1 MMKTDADNR
10 KVRML
15 IVDDEPII
23 CEGLRLTIDWEK
35 YGIEVVGEAYDGEE
49 ALRMTRDHKVDIV
62 LSDIR
67 MEPMDGLQLTEKLK
81 QQFPNIQVVIISG
94 YEDFNYARQA
104 IRTGVTD
111 YLLKP
116 VDIDELVHVI
126 QNIVKDLAALNESD
140 SSDGSV
146 LWLAGMVNHSP
157 SSARVAPPRHLHGS
171 ALGIIVS
178 QLTEFSEHYDKL
190 SDDDYLEI
198 QKDWV
203 EFIHSQLALY
213 DIRAI
218 SVFDHKN
225 VLYTLAMSEQGL
237 KGETWRQLLEKMM
250 HAWSGASRLFC
261 GVSAEY
267 QHLEQTAAASA
278 EARELLKHYVLD
290 EHPVLLAARDD
301 MVKRE
306 AFKSNYDYSDMV
318 RKLATAL
325 FQRDRVE
332 VKTLILYIFESLSS
346 KRLLLNEVVEVY
358 EELLVL
364 LRQRLRQSGLTEAE
378 QSKRLL
384 IDLNVNN
391 SYNSIVAIAMGE
403 MEQMMLMIDLQGID
417 KSYWIIE
424 KAKTY
429 MTKQYH
435 NDIKAS
441 EVASWLKITPSYFS
455 VIFKQSTGKS
465 FNEYMN
471 ELRIEHAKQLLGTT
485 HDKVFEIADKVGYK
499 EYKYFVSVFKTYTG
513 MTPKEYRTLNVNNVL
528 SK

>member
-1 MMKTDADNR
+1 MMRTDADNR
-10 KVRML
+10 KVKML

-35 YGIEVVGEAYDGEE
+35 YGVQVVGVAYDGEE

-81 QQFPNIQVVIISG
+81 QQFPNVQVVIISG
-94 YEDFNYARQA
+94 YEDFDYARQA

-116 VDIDELVHVI
+116 VNIDELVHVV
-126 QNIVKDLAALNESD
+126 QNIVKELAKLNDAE

-146 LWLAGMVNHSP
+146 MWLAGMVNHSL

-171 ALGIIVS
+171 NFVIIVS
-178 QLTEFSEHYDKL
+178 QLTEFTEHYSML
-190 SDDDYLEI
+190 SDDDYIEI
-198 QKDWV
+198 QKNWV
-203 EFIHSQLALY
+203 EFIHNQLFLH

-225 VLYTLAMSEQGL
+225 VLYTLAMSDQGMV
-237 KGETWRQLLEKMM
+237 GEPWRQLLEKTM
-250 HAWSGASRLFC
+250 HAWKGASRLFC
-261 GVSAEY
+261 GASAEY
-267 QHLEQTAAASA
+267 QQLEQTAAASA
-278 EARELLKHYVLD
+278 EARELLKRHVLD
-290 EHPVLLAARDD
+290 KHAVLLSVGDD
-301 MVKRE
+301 IDKRE
-306 AFKSNYDYSDMV
+306 PFKSNYNYSEMV
-318 RKLATAL
+318 RKLATVL

-332 VKTLILYIFESLSS
+332 VKTLILNLFESLSS

-391 SYNSIVAIAMGE
+391 SYNSIAAIAMEE
-403 MEQMMLMIDLQGID
+403 MEQMMLLIDLQGID
-417 KSYWIIE
+417 KSYWVIE

-513 MTPKEYRTLNVNNVL
+513 MTPKEFRTLNVNNV
-528 SK
+528 